1 MEIFRTTEQFQNQKI
16 QLKHILRE
24 LIQCKKLDEVTARS
38 LAKILALSKIHPLLA
53 LTEGKAGEIL
63 FQNGLTSID
72 KLTEWYAKRIGV
84 EYIKVDPIK
93 VKVESVVGVVPY
105 AYASRLQIMP
115 IHVDDKKAI
124 FVTSEPFYLNWVHEL
139 ESTIKKDIEVKFA
152 SPTQIKILL
161 EEIFV
166 VQKVLKDLNKDNVG
180 SKDKNYQ
187 TLLKNG
193 QIEELDSL
201 LDKTKQKNWGRD
213 DNAVIKIVDWIM
225 NYALN
230 ERASDIHLEPKK
242 GMAQIRFRV
251 DGKLRTVYRMDPA
264 ALLGVTTRIKILANI
279 KIDEKRKPQDGRIKR
294 YLEDDRRIELRV
306 STIPTPNGEKIV
318 MRIFDQTVNRDSLDI
333 VDFSKED
340 HDKWLRLINSK
351 QGLIIVTGPTGS
363 GKTTT
368 LYSSLNILAT
378 DEVNVCTIE
387 DPIEI
392 FMDSFNQVQVK
403 QEVNLTFAN
412 AIRTFLRQDPDVIM
426 VGEIR
431 DHETG
436 DATIQA
442 SLTGH
447 LVFSTLHTNG
457 ALASIQR
464 LIDLGL
470 PTFLI
475 NSSLKAIMAQRLVRK
490 LCPHCKTKVDTP
502 REKWQVLKDDL
513 DTEMPKSIYTACG
526 CNECKQTGYI
536 GRICI
541 YELVEFTDEMK
552 LAIHDNISLNELKSK
567 TKGMFTPFRSNCLDK
582 IKQGLTSIEE
592 VLEIIF

>member
-1 MEIFRTTEQFQNQKI
+1 MEISRSTDILKNRKI
-16 QLKHILRE
+16 QLKHVLKE
-24 LIQCKKLDEVTARS
+24 LVVSKTIEESTARS
-38 LAKILALSKIHPLLA
+38 LAKMLTMTKLHPLVA
-53 LTEGKAGEIL
+53 LTEGRAVEIL
-63 FQNGLTSID
+63 FQSGLTSVERI
-72 KLTEWYAKRIGV
+72 TEWYAKRIGI

-115 IHVDDKKAI
+115 IHVDDKKAV

-139 ESTIKKDIEVKFA
+139 ENTIKKDIEVKFA

-166 VQKVLKDLNKDNVG
+166 VQKVLKDLNKDNVHN
-180 SKDKNYQ
+180 KDKKYQ
-187 TLLKNG
+187 SLLRNG

-201 LDKTKQKNWGRD
+201 IDKTKQKTLGRD
-213 DNAVIKIVDWIM
+213 DNSVIKIVDWIM

-251 DGKLRTVYRMDPA
+251 DGKLRTVYRMDPS

-294 YLEDDRRIELRV
+294 FLDGDRQIELRV

-318 MRIFDQTVNRDSLDI
+318 MRIFDQTVNRESLEI

-340 HDKWLRLINSK
+340 HEKWLRLINSK

-403 QEVNLTFAN
+403 PEVNLTFAS

-490 LCPHCKTKVDTP
+490 LCPHCKTKVETP
-502 REKWQVLKDDL
+502 KDKWQILKDDL
-513 DTEMPKSIYTACG
+513 SMKMPNEIYTACG
-526 CNECKQTGYI
+526 CNECKHTGYI
-536 GRICI
+536 GRICV

-552 LAIHDNISLNELKSK
+552 MAIHDNVSLNELKHR
-567 TKGMFTPFRSNCLDK
+567 TKGMFTPFRKNCIDK
-582 IKQGLTSIEE
+582 IEQGLTTIEE